1 METCKNCSN
10 TFTGNYCNH
19 CGQKAFSPS
28 DKSIKRILQE
38 LFYFFTNFDNG
49 FFKTIFTIITAPGQ
63 LTVDYCA
70 GKQKTYF
77 KPISLYFLIVV
88 IYLIFPVFSGLNQE
102 LKYYKGNAFFGTII
116 ENQINEKLVTDDVT
130 LEELS
135 IPFKAKSEVTSKVAL
150 FLFIIVSIFFIYLLF
165 YKSKR
170 VVFDHLILSTEINIF
185 YLLVL
190 FILLPLVMLT
200 ILTLFGISEAYIS
213 NEMVALVL
221 IFLFGVYCT
230 IVFRRLFGQKWYL
243 SIIKGMSF
251 SLLHAIFFITIY
263 RFIVFEL
270 SFLQL

>member
-1 METCKNCSN
+1 METCKNCQEA
-10 TFTGNYCNH
+10 FTGNYCNH

-28 DKSIKRILQE
+28 DKSIKNILQE
-38 LFYFFTNFDNG
+38 IFYFFTNFDNG
-49 FFKTIFTIITAPGQ
+49 FLKTIFTIIIKPGQ

-88 IYLIFPVFSGLNQE
+88 IYLIFPVFSGLNQD
-102 LKYYKGNAFFGTII
+102 LKYYKGNRIFGTII
-116 ENQINEKLVTDDVT
+116 ENQINERLITDYMT

-135 IPFKAKSEVTSKVAL
+135 VPFKAKSEVTSKVAL
-150 FLFIIVSIFFIYLLF
+150 FLFILISIFYIYLLF

-170 VVFDHLILSTEINIF
+170 VAFDHLILSTEINIF

-200 ILTLFGISEAYIS
+200 IFTLFGISETYIS
-213 NEMVALVL
+213 DEIVALVL
-221 IFLFGVYCT
+221 VFLFGVYCT
-230 IVFRRLFGQKWYL
+230 VVFRRIFGQKWYL
-243 SIIKGMSF
+243 SVLKGMTF
-251 SLLHAIFFITIY
+251 SVLHAIFFITIY